1 MCRDDGSAMLK
12 PTKTFFSTLIFCA
25 TLFVIGPLAN
35 AQLAPLPVAPQL
47 VTLPSPVTD
56 VFKKAS
62 VPLEN
67 VAIFI
72 KDVSA
77 RDPLLT
83 LNADKPMNPASV
95 MKLFTTYAGLE
106 LLGPSYAWKTEV
118 YAGGEIRNGVLKGD
132 LILKGG
138 GDPKLTVE
146 RFWLLLKQLRE
157 RGLQSIR
164 GDLVLDRTLF
174 EDIAFDPAK
183 FDGEP
188 LRAYNVSPDPL
199 LLNFK
204 TVRFSFAQ
212 SVDGK
217 SVSISPDIKP
227 TQIEVVNRVKL
238 IDAPCGD
245 WRERV
250 TLDVQ
255 TVTLTQLKISFV
267 GNYPRSCGE
276 KTWNVSLLDHARFVG
291 GVFASLWKDVGGDWK
306 GAVKLTGTPLDAKLI
321 ATAESPPLAE
331 VIRDINKFSN
341 NTMARQ
347 LFLSLAAE
355 KSTPPATARAA
366 GNIIKDWLHKKNIAA
381 LELVLENGSGLSRTE
396 RASAA
401 TLGDMLDAAWRSNV
415 MPEFISSLPLLGVDG
430 TLRKRARGESVA
442 GQAHIKSGTL
452 SDVRAMAGYVLDS
465 TGKHW
470 VVVMIVNHANA
481 PLTQDAQDALLA
493 WVYAR

>member
-1 MCRDDGSAMLK
+1 MSKPAAALFSAL
-12 PTKTFFSTLIFCA
+12 FFSAISAFA
-25 TLFVIGPLAN
+25 H
-35 AQLAPLPVAPQL
+35 AQLVPPPALPQTVS
-47 VTLPSPVTD
+47 LPSSVME
-56 VFKKAS
+56 VFRKAN

-67 VAIFI
+67 VAVFI
-72 KDVSA
+72 REVNA
-77 RDPLLT
+77 REPLLT
-83 LNADKPMNPASV
+83 LNPDKSMNPASV
-95 MKLFTTYAGLE
+95 MKLFTTFAGLE
-106 LLGPSYAWKTEV
+106 LLGPGYAWKTEV

-157 RGLQSIR
+157 RGLQSIQ
-164 GDLVLDRTLF
+164 GDLVLDRSLF
-174 EDIAFDPAK
+174 EDVAFDPAK

-217 SVSISPDIKP
+217 SVSISPDVKP
-227 TQIEVVNRVKL
+227 AQIEIKNRVKL

-255 TVTLTQLKISFV
+255 TVSSTQLKISFA

-355 KSTPPATARAA
+355 KSSPPATPKAA
-366 GNIIKDWLHKKNIAA
+366 GEIVKDWLRKKDIAA
-381 LELVLENGSGLSRTE
+381 PELVLENGSGLSRTE

-401 TLGDMLDAAWRSNV
+401 TLGAMLDAAWRSNV

-442 GQAHIKSGTL
+442 GQAHIKGGTL
-452 SDVRAMAGYVLDS
+452 SDVRAIAGYVLDS
-465 TGKHW
+465 SGKEW
-470 VVVMIVNHANA
+470 VVVMMVNHANA

>member
-1 MCRDDGSAMLK
+1 MLKPAMLK
-12 PTKTFFSTLIFCA
+12 PIGALSSALIFA
-25 TLFVIGPLAN
+25 AILSAVSSWAN
-35 AQLAPLPVAPQL
+35 AQLASPPAEPQSVPLPSSVM
-47 VTLPSPVTD
+47 D
-56 VFKKAS
+56 VFKKAG
-62 VPLEN
+62 VPIEN
-67 VAIFI
+67 VAVFI
-72 KDVSA
+72 KEVNA

-83 LNADKPMNPASV
+83 INADKPMNPASV

-106 LLGPSYAWKTEV
+106 LLGPAYAWKTEV
-118 YAGGEIRNGVLKGD
+118 YAGGEIRHGVLKGD

-174 EDIAFDPAK
+174 EDIAFDPAR
-183 FDGEP
+183 FEGEP

-217 SVSISPDIKP
+217 SVSIAPDIKP
-227 TQIEVVNRVKL
+227 AQIEIVNRVKL

-250 TLDVQ
+250 TLDLE
-255 TVTLTQLKISFV
+255 TETSTQLKISFV

-276 KTWNVSLLDHARFVG
+276 KTWNVSVLDHARFVG

-321 ATAESPPLAE
+321 ATAESLPLAE

-355 KSTPPATARAA
+355 KSTPPATAKMASE
-366 GNIIKDWLHKKNIAA
+366 IIKDWLHKKNIAA
-381 LELVLENGSGLSRTE
+381 SELVLENGSGLSRTE

-401 TLGDMLDAAWRSNV
+401 TLGAMLDAAWRSSV

-465 TGKHW
+465 AGKQW
-470 VVVMIVNHANA
+470 VVVMMVNHANA

-493 WVYAR
+493 WIYAR

>member
-1 MCRDDGSAMLK
+1 MLK

-25 TLFVIGPLAN
+25 TLFVIGPLAS
-35 AQLAPLPVAPQL
+35 AQLVPLPVAPQP
-47 VTLPSPVTD
+47 VTLPSSVTD

>member
-67 VAIFI
+67 VAIYI

>member
-47 VTLPSPVTD
+47 VTLPSSVTD

>member
-1 MCRDDGSAMLK
+1 MLK
-12 PTKTFFSTLIFCA
+12 LTMSKPAGAFFSA
-25 TLFVIGPLAN
+25 LFFPAVSALAH
-35 AQLAPLPVAPQL
+35 AQL
-47 VTLPSPVTD
+47 VTPSAAPQPATLPTSVMD
-56 VFKKAS
+56 VFRKTN

-67 VAIFI
+67 VAVFI
-72 KDVSA
+72 KEVNA
-77 RDPLLT
+77 REPLLT
-83 LNADKPMNPASV
+83 LNPDKSMNPASV
-95 MKLFTTYAGLE
+95 MKLFTTFAGLE
-106 LLGPSYAWKTEV
+106 LLGPGYAWKTEV

-164 GDLVLDRTLF
+164 GDLILDRSLF

-217 SVSISPDIKP
+217 SVSISPDVKP
-227 TQIEVVNRVKL
+227 AQIEIINRVKL

-255 TVTLTQLKISFV
+255 TVSSTQLKISFA

-355 KSTPPATARAA
+355 KSTLPATPKAA
-366 GNIIKDWLHKKNIAA
+366 GEIIKEWLHKKNIPAP
-381 LELVLENGSGLSRTE
+381 ELVLENGSGLSRTE

-401 TLGDMLDAAWRSNV
+401 TLGAMLDAAWRSNV

-430 TLRKRARGESVA
+430 TLRRRARGESVA
-442 GQAHIKSGTL
+442 GQAHIKGGTL

-465 TGKHW
+465 SGKEW
-470 VVVMIVNHANA
+470 VVVMMVNHANA

>member
-1 MCRDDGSAMLK
+1 MNLLK
-12 PTKTFFSTLIFCA
+12 KRLTTLIL
-25 TLFVIGPLAN
+25 LFSSSICM
-35 AQLAPLPVAPQL
+35 AQTALPIA
-47 VTLPSPVTD
+47 VTD
-56 VFKKAS
+56 VFKKAN

-67 VAIFI
+67 VSIFI
-72 KDVSA
+72 KDLAAREPLVS
-77 RDPLLT
+77 

-106 LLGPSYAWKTEV
+106 LLGPSYTWKTEV
-118 YAGGEIRNGVLKGD
+118 YAGGEIRNGVLNGD

-164 GDLVLDRTLF
+164 GDLELDRSLF
-174 EDIAFDPAK
+174 EAVAFDPAK

-188 LRAYNVSPDPL
+188 LRAYNVAPDPL

-217 SVSISPDIKP
+217 SVSISPDVKP
-227 TQIEVVNRVKL
+227 AQIEIVNRVKL
-238 IDAPCGD
+238 IDTPCGD

-250 TLDVQ
+250 TLGMQ
-255 TVTLTQLKISFV
+255 TVTPTQLKISFV

-276 KTWNVSLLDHARFVG
+276 KVWNVSLLDHARFVG
-291 GVFASLWKDVGGDWK
+291 GVFANLWKEVGGDWK
-306 GAVKLTGTPLDAKLI
+306 GAVKLTATPLDAKLI
-321 ATAESPPLAE
+321 ATTESPPLAE
-331 VIRDINKFSN
+331 VIRDINKYSN

-347 LFLSLAAE
+347 LFLTLAAE
-355 KSTPPATARAA
+355 KATPPATAMAA
-366 GNIIKDWLHKKNIAA
+366 GDVVKEWLRKKNIAA
-381 LELVLENGSGLSRTE
+381 SELVLENGSGLSRTE

-401 TLGDMLDAAWRSNV
+401 TLGAILDAAWRSSV
-415 MPEFISSLPLLGVDG
+415 MPEFISSMPLLGIDG

-442 GQAHIKSGTL
+442 GQAHIKGGTL
-452 SDVRAMAGYVLDS
+452 SDARAMAGYVLDS
-465 TGKHW
+465 AGKRW
-470 VVVMIVNHANA
+470 VVVMIVNHPNA
-481 PLTQDAQDALLA
+481 PLTQDAQDALIA
-493 WVYAR
+493 WVYGR